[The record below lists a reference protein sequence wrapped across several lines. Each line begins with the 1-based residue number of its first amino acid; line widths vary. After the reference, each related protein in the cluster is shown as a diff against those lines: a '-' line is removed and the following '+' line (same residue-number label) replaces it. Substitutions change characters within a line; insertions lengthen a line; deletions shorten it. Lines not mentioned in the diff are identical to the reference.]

1 MSKEEHSVQSKK
13 IYISSNDSLNKKDE
27 GPIRTSQSMNTE
39 SYEYFSQRITTKNN
53 ITESS
58 YQGSNQ
64 KIKNQELKC
73 TCNQNSDIQKN
84 LQELKCTC
92 GEGQNQNC
100 TCGKSSAITG
110 SNQIKIKTT
119 TTSTTKYNNSVNI
132 NNQNIINEKKEISMS
147 TEGKVCNCAQRLKV
161 SSQTTN
167 INIEKSKILKEKWNQ
182 RCVGQ
187 NNENLQILAAPQPE
201 LLIQCVQDINVIQE
215 PRPVQIILPVVPN
228 EIDYPLGLEIYGKE
242 KKVLICPENV
252 ENLDVSKAY
261 STIKPQFENLNI
273 GQNENVFCERVQK
286 KQEELNI
293 DSNELALKKIK
304 KSKYDIPL
312 TLESGEMFVKG
323 QKDFNKENAVELTT
337 KMNVRGKQ
345 KLSWN
350 ETNEAIKTTKMNIDK
365 NERNKFDNLYV
376 ENNTYKYQGKLKNK
390 YGPTEVDLEQNEE
403 MVYPAEY
410 VSKNWNDLV
419 HPMTGK
425 PFTLDRQIKKFD
437 LSKSKP
443 EKITIKKAYD
453 TVDWNKKN
461 NKRKEVQITM
471 KQQAKKKE
479 TENKWNNL
487 IKKENDSN
495 INIERTKKTQDF
507 VLSHGDE
514 VTISNE
520 AEEILVNDDY
530 NIVEENYTRPIRA
543 NIRKIQDVSEESVS
557 SEYDV
562 LKGIKKY
569 MGQYQYKDVVDESI
583 KIQGQKIIINDIS
596 GKYPRRIESFKGP
609 DENFE
614 KFMNDKSYHRNF
626 NVQIN
631 TVNVQKKVMVNNEEQ
646 YQYEHEY
653 RHEEKYDNENEIG
666 RKHSKPEDA
675 REPQHEQEHEPEP
688 EHEHEQE
695 NVEIPEDKDHMEEE
709 VEEQPQQQSQEAEG
723 EREEENV
730 EQNVEENVE
739 QNVEEHY
746 QEGENREQ
754 EHEEENAEVKEQSDN
769 LQQNEEK
776 NDSEPRDEIEKEQE
790 EINQNE
796 EGEVKD
802 VQQKEEPKIYIKE
815 ITYTKSEE
823 NPEGQ
828 VTNLKFITLKKKEEE
843 DDTNIQQQN
852 AENENLEGIKP
863 QIEKVE
869 KEENVE
875 EKAKEQE
882 EKDEREEENDQY
894 QYVKMLSQKVEEQ
907 HISKSENDIKS
918 DLEEPKEEVKE
929 EAKEE
934 QHISQDEENRENE
947 LNEEINNREED
958 IELENKELENQ
969 GEEHLEEH
977 IEQNAE
983 QKEEQPEEE
992 QRPDEEHLEEHVEE
1006 HLEEHVEEHVEEN
1019 VEENNEQQVE
1029 QPREEN
1035 LEEHVEYQVDVNNE
1049 EHNEIN
1055 EDENHLEEQVEEKR
1069 EEELEQIENNIQ
1081 GNEEGRFE
1089 EQENDLEV
1097 HNEEQNIEQENEHEI
1112 HEVNIVDL
1120 PNEQIKENVINKDT
1134 RIEGKK
1140 ISEIV
1145 AEAIKE
1151 SFEQEEERMQQ
1162 KEIEQKGKEDKYN
1175 LMVNAYSQH
1184 IKANPLDNY
1193 NQTETININ
1202 NINNI
1207 PTGAVVQTGPNQS
1220 ITQAIQT
1227 KIQTISQQKVETGT
1241 NTNPMVYSF
1250 GAGSVESSHLSSSN
1264 KNTNNINLNVKG
1276 SGLTFGL
1283 GNSLT
1288 QTQYVA
1294 DSNVNLDNKDL
1305 YNKTQTQS
1313 SGLGMSGK
1321 YYFTKTYTT
1330 HSTHSTH
1337 SNVSKSNKEPKD
1349 TDKRKK
1355 MEREIKAKNEIDD
1368 LVLGPRDSKRK

>member
-147 TEGKVCNCAQRLKV
+147 TEGKMCNCAQRLKV

-337 KMNVRGKQ
+337 KMNVKGKQ

-653 RHEEKYDNENEIG
+653 RHEEKYENENEIG

-709 VEEQPQQQSQEAEG
+709 VEEQPQHQSQEAEG

-739 QNVEEHY
+739 QNVE
-746 QEGENREQ
+746 
-754 EHEEENAEVKEQSDN
+754 EEENAEVKEQSDN

-828 VTNLKFITLKKKEEE
+828 VTNLRFITLKKKEEE

-869 KEENVE
+869 KEENAE

-1207 PTGAVVQTGPNQS
+1207 PTGAEVQTGPNQS

-1305 YNKTQTQS
+1305 YNITQKQS